1 MALPPKPMDDFRDQ
15 LRRHVR
21 ELEESGLEH
30 YSNEWF
36 FLWYLYRLR
45 KIALVN
51 RSPRA
56 CSSVMRGFV
65 RFFVDSIDET
75 SPMAD
80 RFREIYESHR
90 HAMRTEHLD

>member
-1 MALPPKPMDDFRDQ
+1 MALPPQPMDEFRDQ

-21 ELEESGLEH
+21 ELEESELEPQ
-30 YSNEWF
+30 STEWF

-45 KIALVN
+45 KIALVE

-56 CSSVMRGFV
+56 CSSIMKGFL
-65 RFFVDSIDET
+65 RFFVDSIDEH
-75 SPMAD
+75 SELAD